1 MNYVMPQLA
10 YNLSDNIK
18 RCLGEIDTLRKSIVL
33 TSINPKISLRLRWNS
48 EIERIYWAFSLTD
61 FQYFKQQITDIL
73 IKRSEGNKK
82 MPKEKRLILDYKKAL
97 DYIRSDWLAANKEID
112 ANTVRDLFDIAIK
125 PTAGNPSVTKFNSR
139 KNLIDHLME
148 YLRAGK
154 EHPVIQ
160 AGIAHIQI
168 LGLSPFN
175 EGNGRISRLLTYLV
189 LYKEGYDF
197 NDLFYLEEYFRK
209 DIVSLREAVK
219 SVDLTQ
225 NMTLWLEYFT
235 KGVVIQLEKTYE
247 NIKTEKFGSSTPYT
261 FWRLN
266 DRQEEILVILQN
278 PNEKVNNSR
287 VQKLFKTT
295 QITASRDLAKLT
307 SLGLLF
313 PHGKGRSTYY
323 TKV

>member
-1 MNYVMPQLA
+1 MPQLA

-33 TSINPKISLRLRWNS
+33 TSINPKILLRLKWNS

-61 FQYFKQQITDIL
+61 HQYSKQEIADIL
-73 IKRSEGNKK
+73 IKRSGGSVLN
-82 MPKEKRLILDYKKAL
+82 YKKAL
-97 DYIRSDWLAANKEID
+97 DYIRSDWLAANKEVS
-112 ANTVRDLFDIAIK
+112 AKSVRDLFDIAIK
-125 PTAGNPSVTKFNSR
+125 NTAGNPSVTKFNTR

-148 YLRAGK
+148 YLKVGK

-175 EGNGRISRLLTYLV
+175 EGNGRISRLLTYLI

-197 NDLFYLEEYFRK
+197 SDLFYLEEYFRK
-209 DIVSLREAVK
+209 DVVSLREAVK
-219 SVDLTQ
+219 SVDSTQ
-225 NMTLWLEYFT
+225 NITLWLEYFT
-235 KGVVIQLEKTYE
+235 KGIVIQLEKTYE
-247 NIKTEKFGSSTPYT
+247 NIKTEKFGVSTPYT

-266 DRQEEILVILQN
+266 ERQEEILVILQN
-278 PNEKVNNSR
+278 PNEKVNNAR
-287 VQKLFKTT
+287 VQKLFNTS

-323 TKV
+323 TRV

>member
-1 MNYVMPQLA
+1 MPQLA
-10 YNLSDNIK
+10 YNLSENIK

-33 TSINPKISLRLRWNS
+33 TPINPKILLRLKWNS

-61 FQYFKQQITDIL
+61 HQFTKAQIADSL
-73 IKRSEGNKK
+73 IKRSEGNIKL
-82 MPKEKRLILDYKKAL
+82 PKEKRLILDYKKAL
-97 DYIRSDWLAANKEID
+97 DYIRNDWLAANKEID
-112 ANTVRDLFDIAIK
+112 SQSVRTLFDIAIK
-125 PTAGNPSVTKFNSR
+125 GTAGNPSVTKFNAR

-148 YLRAGK
+148 YLRTGK

-175 EGNGRISRLLTYLV
+175 EGNGRISRLFTYLV

-209 DIVSLREAVK
+209 DVVSLKEAVK

-235 KGVVIQLEKTYE
+235 KGMVVQLEKTYE
-247 NIKTEKFGSSTPYT
+247 NIKTEKFGVSTPYT

-266 DRQEEILVILQN
+266 ERQEEILVILQN
-278 PNEKVNNSR
+278 PNEKINNAR

-295 QITASRDLAKLT
+295 QVTASRDLAKLT

>member
-1 MNYVMPQLA
+1 MNNTMPQLA

-61 FQYFKQQITDIL
+61 FQYSKQQVTDIL

-97 DYIRSDWLAANKEID
+97 DYIRSDWLAANKEIN
-112 ANTVRDLFDIAIK
+112 AGVVRNLYDIAVK
-125 PTAGNPSVTKFNSR
+125 STAQNPSITKFNSR
-139 KNLIDHLME
+139 ERLIEHLIE
-148 YLRAGK
+148 YLRIGK

-175 EGNGRISRLLTYLV
+175 EGNGRISRLLTYLI

-209 DIVSLREAVK
+209 DLVSLKEAVK

-247 NIKTEKFGSSTPYT
+247 NIKSEKFGASTPYT
-261 FWRLN
+261 FWKLN
-266 DRQEEILVILQN
+266 ERQEEILRILQN
-278 PNEKVNNSR
+278 PNEKVNNAR
-287 VQKLFKTT
+287 VQKLFNIS

-307 SLGLLF
+307 NLGLLF

-323 TKV
+323 TRV

>member
-1 MNYVMPQLA
+1 MPQLA

-18 RCLGEIDTLRKSIVL
+18 RCLEEIDTLRKSIVL
-33 TSINPKISLRLRWNS
+33 TPINPKILLRLKWNS

-61 FQYFKQQITDIL
+61 YQYSKQQIADIL
-73 IKRSEGNKK
+73 IKRSEAGKK
-82 MPKEKRLILDYKKAL
+82 IDKEKRLILDFKKTL
-97 DYIRSDWLAANKEID
+97 DYIRSEWLAANKEI
-112 ANTVRDLFDIAIK
+112 NSETVRNLFDIAIK
-125 PTAGNPSVTKFNSR
+125 PTAENPSVTKFNSR
-139 KNLIDHLME
+139 KNLIDHLLE

-154 EHPVIQ
+154 EHPAIQ

-175 EGNGRISRLLTYLV
+175 EGNGRISRLLTYLI
-189 LYKEGYDF
+189 LYKEGYDI
-197 NDLFYLEEYFRK
+197 NDLFYLDEYFRK

-219 SVDLTQ
+219 SVDRNQ

-235 KGVVIQLEKTYE
+235 KGMLIQLEKTYE
-247 NIKTEKFGSSTPYT
+247 NIKTEKFGVSTPYT
-261 FWRLN
+261 FWKLN
-266 DRQEEILVILQN
+266 PRQEEILTILQN

-295 QITASRDLAKLT
+295 QVTASRDLAKLT

-313 PHGKGRSTYY
+313 PHAKGRSTYY

>member
-1 MNYVMPQLA
+1 MPQLA

-18 RCLGEIDTLRKSIVL
+18 RCLGEIDTLKKSIVL
-33 TSINPKISLRLRWNS
+33 TSINPKIYLRLKWNS

-61 FQYFKQQITDIL
+61 HQYSKQQIADIL
-73 IKRSEGNKK
+73 IKRSEGNKRT
-82 MPKEKRLILDYKKAL
+82 PKERRLILDYKKAL
-97 DYIRSDWLAANKEID
+97 DYIRSEWLAANKVVD
-112 ANTVRDLFDIAIK
+112 ANVVRNLFDIAVK
-125 PTAGNPSVTKFNSR
+125 GTAQNPSVTKFNAR

-148 YLRAGK
+148 YLRTGK

-175 EGNGRISRLLTYLV
+175 EGNGRISRLLTYLI

-219 SVDLTQ
+219 NVDLTQ

-235 KGVVIQLEKTYE
+235 KGMVIQLEKTYD
-247 NIKTEKFGSSTPYT
+247 NIKTEKFGVSTPYT

-266 DRQEEILVILQN
+266 ERQEEILVILQN
-278 PNEKVNNSR
+278 PNEKINNAR
-287 VQKLFKTT
+287 VQKLFNIS

-323 TKV
+323 TRV